1 EDFLNLIFK
10 AMMKDS
16 LNSSHPVSSAV
27 QSSEQ
32 IEEMFDALSYIKG
45 ASLLLMLQHYLTKDV
60 FQAGIEVY
68 LHNHKYGSARSD
80 DLWDSMNEITN
91 GTLDV
96 KTLMKTWILHKG
108 FPLVTVVRQGK
119 NISVQQEKF
128 LYHLETE
135 NWTSDGSYLWHIPL
149 TYITSSC
156 NFTHCPNA
164 YLLDQ
169 KSGM

>member
-45 ASLLLMLQHYLTKDV
+45 ASLLLMLKHYLTKDV

-68 LHNHKYGSARSD
+68 LHNHNYESAQSD
-80 DLWDSMNEITN
+80 DFWDSMNEITN

-96 KTLMKTWILHKG
+96 KKLMKTWILHKG
-108 FPLVTVVRQGK
+108 FPLVTVVRKGK
-119 NISVQQEKF
+119 TISVQQEKF
-128 LYHLETE
+128 LYSVETE
-135 NWTSDGSYLWHIPL
+135 NWTSDESYLWDIPL

-156 NFTHCPNA
+156 NFTHCTNA

>member
-45 ASLLLMLQHYLTKDV
+45 ASLLLMLKHYLTKDV

-68 LHNHKYGSARSD
+68 LHSHSYRTAQSD
-80 DLWDSMNEITN
+80 NLWDSMNE
-91 GTLDV
+91 V
-96 KTLMKTWILHKG
+96 
-108 FPLVTVVRQGK
+108 
-119 NISVQQEKF
+119 S
-128 LYHLETE
+128 
-135 NWTSDGSYLWHIPL
+135 
-149 TYITSSC
+149 
-156 NFTHCPNA
+156 
-164 YLLDQ
+164 
-169 KSGM
+169 

>member
-32 IEEMFDALSYIKG
+32 IEEMFDAFSYIKG
-45 ASLLLMLQHYLTKDV
+45 ASLLLMLKHYLTKEV
-60 FQAGIEVY
+60 FQAGIEIY
-68 LHNHKYGSARSD
+68 LHDHSCGSTQSD

-96 KTLMKTWILHKG
+96 KKVMKTWILQKG
-108 FPLVTVVRQGK
+108 FPLVTVVRKGRTV
-119 NISVQQEKF
+119 SVQQEKF
-128 LYHLETE
+128 LYHLEPE
-135 NWTSDGSYLWHIPL
+135 NWTSDASYLWDIPL

-156 NFTHCPNA
+156 NFTHA